1 MEKFHFP
8 QGADSAI
15 CQMLP
20 EGTHSLLVQPVSGD
34 PNSTANETTKKIVGF
49 ILLASCMSYAYNDT
63 DRAWTSA
70 VADKFKA
77 VLSLACLFKSFIT
90 PGLLYRGD

>member
-8 QGADSAI
+8 QDSAI